1 MSLVFKTPQSTLNT
15 TTGLGQNI
23 GSGCPEC
30 PECPEVDLTTGSAE
44 YTENGEYT
52 LTPEGDGFSSVDV
65 TVNVDVTTPYNNG
78 VAAGEA
84 AQKAKLE
91 SATFVSNGTYTK
103 EDGYNSVTVNVP
115 SDINNQEK
123 NATPTTSSQEIVADN
138 GYSGLSKVTISG
150 VTSAI
155 DSNITAGNIKEG
167 VTILGVTGT
176 VDPTPDLQAKNV
188 TPTTSQQVIEAD
200 SPNYGLSSVTV
211 AGVTSAIDSNI
222 SAGNIKKDVAI
233 LGVTGTYDPQP
244 TLQDKT
250 VAPTTSQQVIS
261 ADNGYDGLDEVTV
274 GAVTSAIDQNI
285 VAGNIKSG
293 VTILGVQGTVQ
304 EGITPTGNIN
314 ITDTSSTNVTN
325 YATAQVVDA
334 NLVASN
340 IKNGVSILGVSGSYD
355 PQPDLETKTV
365 TYTAN
370 NTYTIT
376 PTAGKDGI
384 SQATVTVNVP
394 TSGATIETGATYT
407 VDVIGTHTIEPSSG
421 YDGMDSVELTVEYD
435 PYGSFGNPFG
445 NYTVMLETDFNE
457 GYYYSDITSGEI
469 NETTG
474 YYDAES
480 DLGEVLHIKPYI
492 SDGGDPETYSFPEDF
507 DLIGK
512 GVVVRFS
519 KENATPVTDEISDDV
534 IGVDINE
541 CELIS
546 INGNTNPETW
556 LSSNCPDWS
565 SIGWNCTDVTAS
577 GIDADLA
584 VTADLLDDYT
594 DDYAH
599 ILYFHNKTNMVY
611 APSINVKN
619 FNLTVGTFENC
630 SNLIYVPKLTFRS
643 GNVVGGVTPFV
654 SAHRMFSGC
663 KSLPHIDLDLIDS
676 GNGSASNGYVQGA
689 SSMFNNCTS
698 LRSATLRNTN
708 GFTDTGNMFSG
719 CSSLTDVSLFD
730 TSNVTNMY
738 NMFGGCTSLTSI
750 PVLDTSSVVNLSSF
764 ANGCRSLISFPQLNT
779 SNVVTFDSCFS
790 NCVGLTSIP
799 QLN

>member
-23 GSGCPEC
+23 GSGCPPC

-155 DSNITAGNIKEG
+155 DSNI
-167 VTILGVTGT
+167 
-176 VDPTPDLQAKNV
+176 
-188 TPTTSQQVIEAD
+188 
-200 SPNYGLSSVTV
+200 
-211 AGVTSAIDSNI
+211 

-261 ADNGYDGLDEVTV
+261 ADSGYDGLDEVTV
-274 GAVTSAIDQNI
+274 SAVTSAIDSNI
-285 VAGNIKSG
+285 AAGNIKSG

-370 NTYTIT
+370 DTYTIT
-376 PTAGKDGI
+376 PTAGKDGM
-384 SQATVTVNVP
+384 SSVEVTVNV
-394 TSGATIETGATYT
+394 SGGS
-407 VDVIGTHTIEPSSG
+407 GTQ
-421 YDGMDSVELTVEYD
+421 
-435 PYGSFGNPFG
+435 
-445 NYTVMLETDFNE
+445 
-457 GYYYSDITSGEI
+457 
-469 NETTG
+469 
-474 YYDAES
+474 
-480 DLGEVLHIKPYI
+480 
-492 SDGGDPETYSFPEDF
+492 
-507 DLIGK
+507 
-512 GVVVRFS
+512 
-519 KENATPVTDEISDDV
+519 
-534 IGVDINE
+534 
-541 CELIS
+541 
-546 INGNTNPETW
+546 
-556 LSSNCPDWS
+556 CPDWS
-565 SIGWNCTDVTAS
+565 SIGWDCSDVENSSLAADVAYAAQKKAEFEAGT
-577 GIDADLA
+577 IDD
-584 VTADLLDDYT
+584 
-594 DDYAH
+594 
-599 ILYFHNKTNMVY
+599 FHMDKNLVY
-611 APSINVKN
+611 APKIVPNHYN
-619 FNLTVGTFENC
+619 TFQSC
-630 SNLIYVPKLTFRS
+630 SNLKYVPAFDSIGTYGCHNL
-643 GNVVGGVTPFV
+643 
-654 SAHRMFSGC
+654 FSGC
-663 KSLPHIDLDLIDS
+663 TALKSVP
-676 GNGSASNGYVQGA
+676 
-689 SSMFNNCTS
+689 
-698 LRSATLRNTN
+698 
-708 GFTDTGNMFSG
+708 
-719 CSSLTDVSLFD
+719 LFD
-730 TSNVTNMY
+730 TSNITDMDF
-738 NMFGGCTSLTSI
+738 MFGQDNTSLQGKVNYGAGVTTVPQYDMSNVTSALGMFRGCVYLTTI
-750 PVLDTSSVVNLSSF
+750 PDLNTPKLRDIVYYVGSNVSGSIFSGCLSLIAIPNMDLTNVTDMSHFAIGQSGIVSGPSGDMALKTVPLLNTPNVARIKDAFWKCPNITTLGGFTNLGKAFVSTDATKYHILDLSSSTVLTKQSIMNVINNL
-764 ANGCRSLISFPQLNT
+764 AAPDDTDVSDAQLMLSAT
-779 SNVVTFDSCFS
+779 SYALLDAEDIAIATAKNWAVTSA
-790 NCVGLTSIP
+790 
-799 QLN
+799 

>member
-244 TLQDKT
+244 
-250 VAPTTSQQVIS
+250 
-261 ADNGYDGLDEVTV
+261 
-274 GAVTSAIDQNI
+274 
-285 VAGNIKSG
+285 
-293 VTILGVQGTVQ
+293 
-304 EGITPTGNIN
+304 
-314 ITDTSSTNVTN
+314 
-325 YATAQVVDA
+325 
-334 NLVASN
+334 
-340 IKNGVSILGVSGSYD
+340 
-355 PQPDLETKTV
+355 DLETKTV

-394 TSGATIETGATYT
+394 TGSANLESKDYFAAWIGRQTITPT
-407 VDVIGTHTIEPSSG
+407 SG
-421 YDGMDSVELTVEYD
+421 YDGMSSLSLDVDVSPIGSPGSPITPSELADTDLTTFDQGWYSVEVSS
-435 PYGSFGNPFG
+435 GSINAQTG
-445 NYTVMLETDFNE
+445 NYDAVDAD
-457 GYYYSDITSGEI
+457 G
-469 NETTG
+469 TTT
-474 YYDAES
+474 
-480 DLGEVLHIKPYI
+480 LHIVPYI
-492 SDGGDPETYSFPEDF
+492 SDGGDPETYSFPENF
-507 DLIGK
+507 DLTGK
-512 GVVVRFS
+512 NVTVYFLS
-519 KENATPVTDEISDDV
+519 ENATITENN
-534 IGVDINE
+534 GE
-541 CELIS
+541 YS
-546 INGNTNPETW
+546 IE
-556 LSSNCPDWS
+556 
-565 SIGWNCTDVTAS
+565 
-577 GIDADLA
+577 
-584 VTADLLDDYT
+584 
-594 DDYAH
+594 
-599 ILYFHNKTNMVY
+599 
-611 APSINVKN
+611 
-619 FNLTVGTFENC
+619 
-630 SNLIYVPKLTFRS
+630 
-643 GNVVGGVTPFV
+643 
-654 SAHRMFSGC
+654 
-663 KSLPHIDLDLIDS
+663 IDS
-676 GNGSASNGYVQGA
+676 CEVEAVDYS
-689 SSMFNNCTS
+689 
-698 LRSATLRNTN
+698 
-708 GFTDTGNMFSG
+708 
-719 CSSLTDVSLFD
+719 
-730 TSNVTNMY
+730 
-738 NMFGGCTSLTSI
+738 
-750 PVLDTSSVVNLSSF
+750 
-764 ANGCRSLISFPQLNT
+764 
-779 SNVVTFDSCFS
+779 
-790 NCVGLTSIP
+790 
-799 QLN
+799 